1 MDFQD
6 VFDVIIKAGE
16 HNFKLWR
23 WSYPSLELHKSY
35 LLQMMLWGQHWF
47 SEIKHQK
54 KKKSL
59 QTIITDVCAEPEGQS
74 WEKHSQKTTRE
85 KNGGDA
91 GTPQHLHLSLKQLHV
106 IRRIISRLKELIK
119 SIKLIP
125 LIMDLISSDIATKE
139 PSSHKLFVWGTYLDC
154 MKYFMIK

>member
-1 MDFQD
+1 MK
-6 VFDVIIKAGE
+6 V
-16 HNFKLWR
+16 KLPIVRASQKLSAPNDALRPTLIFWDKT
-23 WSYPSLELHKSY
+23 PE
-35 LLQMMLWGQHWF
+35 
-47 SEIKHQK
+47 K